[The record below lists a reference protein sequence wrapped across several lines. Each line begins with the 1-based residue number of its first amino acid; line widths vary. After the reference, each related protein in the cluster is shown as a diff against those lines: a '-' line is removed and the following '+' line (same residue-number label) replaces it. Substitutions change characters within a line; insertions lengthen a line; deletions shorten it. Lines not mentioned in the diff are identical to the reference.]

1 MPVSPRDF
9 ELYSRMTGTPMPSD
23 PMSRMQ
29 MAPAV
34 YDFTKNFA
42 KKPNIL
48 EKTGNLVKTVGKI
61 GLMGLGQ
68 GFKQSQANEQ
78 RAIEEQL
85 RAKAEAK
92 QAEALVTGDSG
103 VEVTSEPLTAGERL
117 IDRKMKAKRE
127 EAEIDQKTRDD
138 KQAKAIELLQLK
150 KQDLVKSE
158 PKPIGKTPDGQLLY
172 DAADLNSQ
180 QPTTADN
187 YQQDFVPNQTSSGL
201 IDRKIEQGSQIADE
215 TPNVAE
221 VLSESQDS
229 RQSEF
234 ADPEDVQKQMESD
247 MIGGSLGKNQL
258 SKFLKQKGL
267 DQALLG
273 AVGDRTTETP
283 RIGDDSPLLDHP
295 DVIGG
300 EDDNNLPSGMN
311 TGATKNLSSFYKEM
325 RKMDAQE
332 RLKNVSPSDRQVNP
346 LEQRAIDNQEAIDS
360 GFMSMTDEERAN
372 ETARLGG
379 DRIREIAKKSPDA
392 ISQTDLKRTGLLSG
406 QLTRFPAGEET
417 RKAEERKR
425 LRRERNANMPTSEKA
440 EDFTAKFVE
449 GARSDIVRG
458 QRGNQSLG
466 ITRIPATNGDSQV
479 GFVLANRPIDQA
491 PSTATTYG
499 FGVAPGAEDIIKGSL
514 DANTF
519 DSYMDRGMK
528 EARQGKKR
536 KAGEIFEY
544 LPQSARVVGGTASL
558 GDIVM

>member
-42 KKPNIL
+42 KKPNLL
-48 EKTGNLVKTVGKI
+48 EKTGNLVKTIGKI

-300 EDDNNLPSGMN
+300 EDDSNLPGSQNMVVNGMS
-311 TGATKNLSSFYKEM
+311 TSSTTDLSAHHKEM
-325 RKMDAQE
+325 RKMDAME
-332 RLKNVSPSDRQVNP
+332 RNK
-346 LEQRAIDNQEAIDS
+346 EAIDEIVEQAPTPS
-360 GFMSMTDEERAN
+360 EKQVGSSPNVLAGKDQATFLALTGTPSQQKKIRADQDQSRVEQKTAAKQRMLGMKTPLTDKYYPSDVGR
-372 ETARLGG
+372 TDIQVGG
-379 DRIREIAKKSPDA
+379 MVDRK
-392 ISQTDLKRTGLLSG
+392 TGLGKSVG
-406 QLTRFPAGEET
+406 ISYTPMNGDTKVGFNIMNDPTKPTEVGTFDFVAPPET
-417 RKAEERKR
+417 
-425 LRRERNANMPTSEKA
+425 M
-440 EDFTAKFVE
+440 
-449 GARSDIVRG
+449 
-458 QRGNQSLG
+458 QSLQ
-466 ITRIPATNGDSQV
+466 SQKEEDL
-479 GFVLANRPIDQA
+479 G
-491 PSTATTYG
+491 SKT
-499 FGVAPGAEDIIKGSL
+499 FGKL
-514 DANTF
+514 FN
-519 DSYMDRGMK
+519 M
-528 EARQGKKR
+528 ARQKKQ
-536 KAGEIFEY
+536 GFSGLE
-544 LPQSARVVGGTASL
+544 
-558 GDIVM
+558 M

>member
-23 PMSRMQ
+23 AMSRMQ

-42 KKPNIL
+42 RKPNLL

-78 RAIEEQL
+78 RAIQEQL
-85 RAKAEAK
+85 RTQAEAR

-103 VEVTSEPLTAGERL
+103 VEAAPAPELTAIEKGEL
-117 IDRKMKAKRE
+117 AK
-127 EAEIDQKTRDD
+127 QKTIKLKTDEQIRLEQARAKLRNIAVEKPDTPIDD
-138 KQAKAIELLQLK
+138 QNEQ
-150 KQDLVKSE
+150 E
-158 PKPIGKTPDGQLLY
+158 
-172 DAADLNSQ
+172 
-180 QPTTADN
+180 PTTADT
-187 YQQDFVPNQTSSGL
+187 YGQDFVPNQTSSS
-201 IDRKIEQGSQIADE
+201 IVDRKMEQGSQIADS
-215 TPNVAE
+215 TPNIAQ

-229 RQSEF
+229 QPASMFRPTQIPTTGALHAATPIVGE
-234 ADPEDVQKQMESD
+234 
-247 MIGGSLGKNQL
+247 GL
-258 SKFLKQKGL
+258 SKSGNEINVIKGAEEEVVGSGATSDKVQDFLKKMGGTDEGSKL
-267 DQALLG
+267 DIALIAAMQDRDKKERFYLG
-273 AVGDRTTETP
+273 ANSGDP
-283 RIGDDSPLLDHP
+283 ALGDSPLLDHP

-300 EDDNNLPSGMN
+300 EDDASLPSGTN
-311 TGATKNLSSFYKEM
+311 TSSTQDLSSFHKEM
-325 RKMDAQE
+325 RRMDTME
-332 RLKNVSPSDRQVNP
+332 RNKQ
-346 LEQRAIDNQEAIDS
+346 AIDEIVEKTPTPSEKQVGRSPNELAGKDQAAFEAIQAGIPQEEQEAA
-360 GFMSMTDEERAN
+360 SMRIKEK
-372 ETARLGG
+372 TA
-379 DRIREIAKKSPDA
+379 AK
-392 ISQTDLKRTGLLSG
+392 
-406 QLTRFPAGEET
+406 
-417 RKAEERKR
+417 
-425 LRRERNANMPTSEKA
+425 RRQSTAEKA
-440 EDFTAKFVE
+440 DNFTANFVE

-479 GFVLANRPIDQA
+479 GFVLANRPLDQS

-519 DSYMDRGMK
+519 DTYMDRGMK

-536 KAGEIFEY
+536 KAGEIFEF
-544 LPQSARVVGGTASL
+544 LAPKARIVQGRANL